1 MKAWRRRAD
10 WQRAFPVLAVL
21 VAIAACFAISSYH
34 TWQGWQG
41 VHRQLAP
48 YAHRARPQEKREAAK
63 PDAGPDVAAS
73 LAARNV
79 QLLSWQQSV
88 REGSRQT
95 LVLTGTFADLLAW
108 LNDWPAA
115 CPWGPARSSAGNGAK
130 GAASSLSRSH
140 RTERPGQP
148 FIDSLALGMI

>member
-21 VAIAACFAISSYH
+21 AAIAVCFAISSYH

-48 YAHRARPQEKREAAK
+48 YAHRARPQEKRAAAK

-115 CPWGPARSSAGNGAK
+115 CPLGTCQILRWERGEGGSVVTVEVSPDGKA
-130 GAASSLSRSH
+130 GAALH
-140 RTERPGQP
+140 
-148 FIDSLALGMI
+148 

>member
-21 VAIAACFAISSYH
+21 AAIAACFAISSYH

-48 YAHRARPQEKREAAK
+48 YAHRGRPQEKREAAK

-79 QLLSWQQSV
+79 QLLSWQQSG
-88 REGSRQT
+88 REGGRQT
-95 LVLTGTFADLLAW
+95 LVLAGTFASLLSW
-108 LNDWPAA
+108 INDWPAV
-115 CPWGPARSSAGNGAK
+115 CPQGTCQILQWEKSETGSVVTVEVTTAGMD
-130 GAASSLSRSH
+130 
-140 RTERPGQP
+140 GQ
-148 FIDSLALGMI
+148 ALH

>member
-21 VAIAACFAISSYH
+21 AAIAACFAISSYH

-48 YAHRARPQEKREAAK
+48 YAHRARPQEKRETAK

-73 LAARNV
+73 LAAQNV

-95 LVLTGTFADLLAW
+95 LVLTGTFAGLLAW

-115 CPWGPARSSAGNGAK
+115 CPQGICQILRWERGEGGSVVTVEVSPDGKA
-130 GAASSLSRSH
+130 GAALH
-140 RTERPGQP
+140 
-148 FIDSLALGMI
+148 

>member
-21 VAIAACFAISSYH
+21 AAIA
-34 TWQGWQG
+34 
-41 VHRQLAP
+41 
-48 YAHRARPQEKREAAK
+48 
-63 PDAGPDVAAS
+63 AGPDVAAS

-79 QLLSWQQSV
+79 QLLSWQQSG

-95 LVLTGTFADLLAW
+95 LVLTGTFADLLTW

-115 CPWGPARSSAGNGAK
+115 CPLGTCQILCWERGEGGSVVTIEVSPDGKA
-130 GAASSLSRSH
+130 GAALH
-140 RTERPGQP
+140 
-148 FIDSLALGMI
+148 

>member
-21 VAIAACFAISSYH
+21 VARAACLAISPDH

-115 CPWGPARSSAGNGAK
+115 CPLGTCQILRWERGEGGSVVTVEVSPDGKA
-130 GAASSLSRSH
+130 GAALH
-140 RTERPGQP
+140 
-148 FIDSLALGMI
+148 

>member
-108 LNDWPAA
+108 
-115 CPWGPARSSAGNGAK
+115 GPARSSAGNGAK

>member
-1 MKAWRRRAD
+1 MKVWRRRAD

-21 VAIAACFAISSYH
+21 AAIAACFAISSYH

-48 YAHRARPQEKREAAK
+48 YAHRVRPQEEREAAK

-79 QLLSWQQSV
+79 QLLSWQQSG

-108 LNDWPAA
+108 INDWPAA
-115 CPWGPARSSAGNGAK
+115 CPQGTCQILRWEQGEGGSVVTVEVSPDGKA
-130 GAASSLSRSH
+130 GAALH
-140 RTERPGQP
+140 
-148 FIDSLALGMI
+148 

>member
-21 VAIAACFAISSYH
+21 AAIAACFAISSYH

-48 YAHRARPQEKREAAK
+48 YAHRARPQEKRETAK
-63 PDAGPDVAAS
+63 PAAGPDVAAS

-88 REGSRQT
+88 REGRRQT

-115 CPWGPARSSAGNGAK
+115 CPQGICQILRWERGEGGSVVTVEVSPDGKA
-130 GAASSLSRSH
+130 GAALH
-140 RTERPGQP
+140 
-148 FIDSLALGMI
+148 

>member
-48 YAHRARPQEKREAAK
+48 YAHRARP
-63 PDAGPDVAAS
+63 
-73 LAARNV
+73 
-79 QLLSWQQSV
+79 
-88 REGSRQT
+88 
-95 LVLTGTFADLLAW
+95 
-108 LNDWPAA
+108 
-115 CPWGPARSSAGNGAK
+115 
-130 GAASSLSRSH
+130 
-140 RTERPGQP
+140 
-148 FIDSLALGMI
+148 

>member
-21 VAIAACFAISSYH
+21 AAIAACFAISSYH

-41 VHRQLAP
+41 VHRQLAL

-79 QLLSWQQSV
+79 QLLSWQQSG

-95 LVLTGTFADLLAW
+95 LVLTGTFADLLTW

-115 CPWGPARSSAGNGAK
+115 CPLGTCQILCWERGEGGSVVTIEVSPDGKA
-130 GAASSLSRSH
+130 GAALH
-140 RTERPGQP
+140 
-148 FIDSLALGMI
+148 

>member
-1 MKAWRRRAD
+1 MKAWQKKVD
-10 WQRAFPVLAVL
+10 WQRTLPVLAVL
-21 VAIAACFAISSYH
+21 TALAAYFAISSYH
-34 TWQGWQG
+34 AWQGWQG
-41 VHRQLAP
+41 IHSQLAP
-48 YAHRARPQEKREAAK
+48 YARQAQPQKKRETAK

-79 QLLSWQQSV
+79 QLLSWQQSG

-115 CPWGPARSSAGNGAK
+115 CPQGTCQILRWERGEGGSVVTVEVSPDGKAG
-130 GAASSLSRSH
+130 
-140 RTERPGQP
+140 T
-148 FIDSLALGMI
+148 ALH